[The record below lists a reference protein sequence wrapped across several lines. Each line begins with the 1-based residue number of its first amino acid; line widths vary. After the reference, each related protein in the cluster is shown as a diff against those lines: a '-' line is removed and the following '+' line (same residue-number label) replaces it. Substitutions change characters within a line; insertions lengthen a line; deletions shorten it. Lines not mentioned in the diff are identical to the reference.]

1 MELSL
6 LGPAEASTP
15 RAQIK
20 EAVRE
25 QGGKKKLK
33 EIKVFAIGSIRR
45 GGKNFKR
52 NYLEANLDYN
62 IVQDHHERR
71 QGI

>member
-25 QGGKKKLK
+25 RKTEGNQALCNWK
-33 EIKVFAIGSIRR
+33 
-45 GGKNFKR
+45 KNFSEEFFDNDKT
-52 NYLEANLDYN
+52 LKINLC
-62 IVQDHHERR
+62 V
-71 QGI
+71 